1 MVYGRFMESS
11 RILKNGLVVYQKL
24 SSDGS
29 APFITN
35 RLAAS
40 SKVFCFRLNNINGY
54 ILYFKLECLNKLR
67 PAGILPKKSVHRIDC

>member
-1 MVYGRFMESS
+1 MESS

-54 ILYFKLECLNKLR
+54 IL
-67 PAGILPKKSVHRIDC
+67 